1 MHSKQFTMT
10 KIKKGR
16 KAVWPKGT
24 RKPLNLGLVPSKV
37 HKDIK
42 AYAKQK
48 SAEVLLT
55 LKTEDNA

>member
-1 MHSKQFTMT
+1 MT

-42 AYAKQK
+42 AYAKQR

-55 LKTEDNA
+55 IQTDSDGKDNCNN

>member
-1 MHSKQFTMT
+1 MT

-24 RKPLNLGLVPSKV
+24 RKPLNLGLVPSSV

-42 AYAKQK
+42 AYAKSK
-48 SAEVLLT
+48 AAWVLSNLQNDT
-55 LKTEDNA
+55 DATNN